1 MRHSISVGSGSLNKG
16 KEFVKQC
23 WALINKLPR
32 TLFLLLLCSLLLLF
46 NDPQQVFSQPSTTQ
60 NSGASLLAIATD
72 YYVSPSGS
80 DENSGTSPSS
90 PWRSLDKVNSVT
102 FEPGDVI
109 HFERGGEWRGKF
121 KPQGS
126 GTEDHWIR
134 FTTYGSGDKPKI
146 LGSERVTDWE
156 HHSGSVYKK
165 TNMDW
170 ATGAN
175 PWTSDPAGVFQYDN
189 PNEHPIRLVQ
199 SSTIPSS
206 NGQWYYDTN
215 ENNGT
220 LYITTTDGASPDTH
234 RVEVCKIDVIMTL
247 SNLSYVEFNNFS
259 IQFGGF
265 DNARIFDSDH
275 IRFSDFYFSSNGYPL
290 HVNFFILGGEYI
302 EVSDSIMFDTAGGV
316 LFYPSETRPG
326 HHNTVR
332 RCTVTVSRSLNQNRD
347 CLVVHADD
355 HGRQAGDYH
364 LFEDNVVSGCGE
376 GGFDITSGDYHILRN
391 NIGFNH
397 GEECI
402 QLGHD
407 SDHVLIEN
415 NICFENDRQGII
427 VLGNIAEGARGKNV
441 VRNNVVF
448 DSKKAGIITKLD
460 NAIYNNVFSNSET
473 RRDISMGYEDTA
485 DGTSFKN
492 NIVYNDLGSTGRLQF
507 TIGLPSGIEMDFN
520 NYYTTSSDLRMFYIQ
535 DTGEV
540 LTLEQMRDLYWSGV
554 HSFIGDPMFIDLSGN
569 DFHLQADSPLIDA
582 GTFLTTTTSSG
593 SGTVMTVEDA
603 SYFIDGY
610 GIVEGDLIQLEGQTQ
625 IARITNVDYD
635 NNILTLD
642 TSLTWAAGQGVSLPY
657 SGNAPDIGAYE
668 FSGFPTPTFVDVP
681 LDHWAHDYI
690 ETLYQDG
697 YTAGCSLDPLMY
709 CPEATMTR
717 AESAVFVERGIH
729 SADYFPDLPTE
740 KIFADVPLEEW
751 YAKWATALWEDG
763 FTAGCGTDPLIYC
776 PLQGH
781 TRAEGGVFFLR
792 MMYGTDYVPPEPVGI
807 FVDVPITAW
816 YADWAEAAYE
826 AGIIPACQTEPEFL
840 FCPGDPLD
848 RAMAAYMM
856 VQAKGLQVP

>member
-1 MRHSISVGSGSLNKG
+1 MVRGSLDKG
-16 KEFVKQC
+16 KGFIKQW
-23 WALINKLPR
+23 WALINKLTRP
-32 TLFLLLLCSLLLLF
+32 LFLLLLCSLLLLF
-46 NDPQQVFSQPSTTQ
+46 NDPQQAFSQPSTTQ
-60 NSGASLLAIATD
+60 NSGSSLLAAATD
-72 YYVSPSGS
+72 YYVSPNGS

-90 PWRSLDKVNSVT
+90 SWRSLEKVNSVP

-109 HFERGGEWRGKF
+109 HFERGGVWRGEF
-121 KPQGS
+121 KPKGS
-126 GTEDHWIR
+126 GTQDNWIR

-170 ATGAN
+170 ATDAN

-206 NGQWYYDTN
+206 NGQWYYDSS

-234 RVEVCKIDVIMTL
+234 RIEVCKINVIMTL
-247 SNLSYVEFNNFS
+247 SNLSYVEFDNFS

-275 IRFSDFYFSSNGYPL
+275 MKFSDIYFSSNGYPL

-332 RCTVTVSRSLNQNRD
+332 GSTVTVNRSLNQNRD

-364 LFEDNVVSGCGE
+364 LFEDNIVSGCGE

-402 QLGHD
+402 QMGHD
-407 SDHVLIEN
+407 SDHVVIEN

-427 VLGNIAEGARGKNV
+427 VLGNIAEGARGKNI
-441 VRNNVVF
+441 VRNNIVF
-448 DSKKAGIITKLD
+448 NSTKAGIITKLD

-473 RRDISMGYEDTA
+473 RRDISLGYEEDKA
-485 DGTSFKN
+485 DGSSFIN
-492 NIVYNDLGSTGRLQF
+492 NVVYNDLGSTGRMQF

-540 LTLEQMRDLYWSGV
+540 LTLEQMRDLYGSGV
-554 HSFIGDPMFIDLSGN
+554 HSFIGDPMFIDVSGN

-593 SGTVMTVEDA
+593 SGMVMSVEDA
-603 SYFIDGY
+603 SYFMDGY

-625 IARITNVDYD
+625 TARITSVDYD
-635 NNILTLD
+635 NNIITVD
-642 TSLTWAAGQGVSLPY
+642 TPLTWSSEQGVGLPY
-657 SGNAPDIGAYE
+657 AGNRPDIGAYE
-668 FSGFPTPTFVDVP
+668 FSDLPSPTFADVP
-681 LDHWAHDYI
+681 LDYWAYEAI
-690 ETLYQDG
+690 ETLYQAG
-697 YTAGCSLDPLMY
+697 YVAGCSTDPLMY

-717 AESAVFVERGIH
+717 AESAVFIERGIH
-729 SADYFPDLPTE
+729 GADYLPDQPTE
-740 KIFADVPLEEW
+740 QIFADVPLEEW
-751 YAKWATALWEDG
+751 FAKWATALWNDG
-763 FTAGCGTDPLIYC
+763 YTAGCGTDPLIYC

-781 TRAEGGVFFLR
+781 TRAEGSVFFLR
-792 MMYGTDYVPPEPVGI
+792 MMHGADYVPPDPIGL
-807 FVDVPITAW
+807 FADVPIEAW
-816 YADWAEAAYE
+816 YADWAEAAYNE
-826 AGIIPACQTEPEFL
+826 GIIPACQTEPEML
-840 FCPGDPLD
+840 FCPEDSLD